1 MPGRGKLLNGYG
13 KAPTR
18 RTTDVN
24 PSKGKRGNTVSLKT
38 GDQYLES
45 LASLGLEAHV
55 LGEKTDHL
63 AEHGLVGPSRRA
75 VAFTYDAAHDA
86 ENKELFRAVS
96 HLCHDEVNR
105 FTHLHRSVEDLV
117 NKIKM
122 QRYCGESTGC
132 CFQRCV
138 GLDAANAVYST
149 TFDCDLKHGTRFH
162 ERFKDYWMWIQQ
174 QDLVVD
180 GAMTDPK
187 GDRGRRPKDQAD
199 PDLFLRI
206 VERRNGGVVINGA
219 KLHQTGMLN
228 SHEIVVMPTM
238 SLRAGE
244 ESWAVCCAVPTNA
257 PGVRYIYGRQASDTR
272 KLERDK
278 LDVGNPIFGGQEVM
292 TVFEDVFVPE
302 ERIFLDGQVDFAG
315 TLVERFASYHRQ
327 SYGGCKVGVGD
338 VLIGAAALM
347 ARMNGVENAGH
358 IREKIIEMIHLNE
371 TLYSCGL
378 ACSNE
383 GRATAAGNYEV
394 DLLLANV
401 CKLNVTRFPFE
412 IARLAI
418 DVAGGLLGTMPSS
431 ADLDDAEVGPYIKKY
446 LAANPDYQVVDRVK
460 VLRLIENLTA
470 GAGAVGYLIE
480 SMHGAGPPAAQRI
493 MISRQA
499 GLEEKIQRVKGLL
512 AISDQ

>member
-1 MPGRGKLLNGYG
+1 MP
-13 KAPTR
+13 
-18 RTTDVN
+18 
-24 PSKGKRGNTVSLKT
+24 LKT
-38 GDQYLES
+38 GDEYLES
-45 LASLGLEAHV
+45 LKSLNLEANV
-55 LGEKTDHL
+55 LGVKTDDL
-63 AEHGLVGPSRRA
+63 AGHELVGPSRRA
-75 VAFTYDAAHDA
+75 LAFTYDGAHDP

-96 HLCHDEVNR
+96 HLCNDEVNR

-122 QRYCGESTGC
+122 QRYCGALTGC

-149 TFDCDLKHGTRFH
+149 TYECDLKHGTNFHQRFN
-162 ERFKDYWMWIQQ
+162 EYWKWIQQ
-174 QDLVVD
+174 EDLVVD

-187 GDRGRRPKDQAD
+187 GDRGRRPKDQVD
-199 PDLFLRI
+199 PDLFLRV
-206 VERRNGGVVINGA
+206 VERRSDGVVISGA

-238 SLRAGE
+238 SLRPGE
-244 ESWAVCCAVPTNA
+244 EPWAICCAVPTNA
-257 PGVRYIYGRQASDTR
+257 KGVRYIYGRQASDTR
-272 KLERDK
+272 KMEPDK
-278 LDVGNPIFGGQEVM
+278 LDMGNPFFGGQEVM
-292 TVFEDVFVPE
+292 TVFENVFVPE
-302 ERIFLDGQVDFAG
+302 ERIFLDGQVDFTG

-338 VLIGAAALM
+338 VLIGATALI

-358 IREKIIEMIHLNE
+358 IREKIIDMIHLNE
-371 TLYSCGL
+371 TVYCCGL
-378 ACSNE
+378 ACSSQ
-383 GRATAAGNYEV
+383 GRPTPAGNYQV

-401 CKLNVTRFPFE
+401 CKLNVTRFPYE
-412 IARLAI
+412 IARLAT
-418 DVAGGLLGTMPSS
+418 DVAGGLLGTMPSA
-431 ADLDDAEVGPYIKKY
+431 ADLNDPEVGPYIKKY
-446 LAANPDYQVVDRVK
+446 LAANPEFQVVDRMK

-499 GLEEKIQRVKGLL
+499 NLDEKIMRVRNILS
-512 AISDQ
+512 IPDQ